1 MKRLLITAVA
11 AGLVLIG
18 AASAPAHADP
28 VSPEV
33 TAYAVRNANRVCVVL
48 TAFPNFAGV
57 MGVMDGIQKD
67 TGFTGMQTAQVLVLS
82 VESTCPQWLPL
93 LQRFANAYSPT
104 TASGGAVI

>member
-1 MKRLLITAVA
+1 MKRLLICAVA

-28 VSPEV
+28 VGPEV
-33 TAYAVRNANRVCVVL
+33 TAYAIRNANRVCVVL

-67 TGFTGMQTAQVLVLS
+67 TGFTNMETAQALVLS

-93 LQRFANAYSPT
+93 LQKFADAYAPAT
-104 TASGGAVI
+104 SGVRATV